1 MYDASWRAGVCA
13 CVVNLCF
20 HNFFLIFLI
29 ASRGS
34 LFGSLA
40 YLSSNTG
47 KPFISFICLNWS
59 SFKFSLI

>member
-1 MYDASWRAGVCA
+1 MRRSGRAGVCA
-13 CVVNLCF
+13 YY
-20 HNFFLIFLI
+20 FFMIFLFV

-34 LFGSLA
+34 LFGLLA

>member
-1 MYDASWRAGVCA
+1 VCV
-13 CVVNLCF
+13 VVNLCF
-20 HNFFLIFLI
+20 YYFFMIFLFV

-34 LFGSLA
+34 LFGLLA